1 MPSLKNIAADPPPVQ
16 KTRRVFDGS
25 FMVLLV
31 LTLAGG
37 VAVGVVS
44 GWARVGQIL
53 IETFEFIA
61 MLAPKIGAGIF
72 IAATL
77 PILLPRERVGRLIG
91 RESGVRGLVVA
102 AACGAALPGGAMMT
116 FPLAAGLGVAG
127 ADLGAMV
134 AFISGWSLLGLNR
147 TLIWEFSFLP
157 SDLVWTRYLLSLPMP
172 VLLGLAAHA
181 VMQRRLA

>member
-61 MLAPKIGAGIF
+61 M
-72 IAATL
+72 
-77 PILLPRERVGRLIG
+77 
-91 RESGVRGLVVA
+91 
-102 AACGAALPGGAMMT
+102 
-116 FPLAAGLGVAG
+116 
-127 ADLGAMV
+127 
-134 AFISGWSLLGLNR
+134 
-147 TLIWEFSFLP
+147 
-157 SDLVWTRYLLSLPMP
+157 
-172 VLLGLAAHA
+172 
-181 VMQRRLA
+181 